1 MNTIIDSIKAIF
13 QIDNNTA
20 ATLVISI
27 SVFILGYLITGIF
40 KSLSSFNKRKNY
52 RKIFKEMI
60 NEISSSSKEQS
71 LNYFQFVNQL
81 KTDYENDFQFKTK
94 NIDFL
99 SNFNKIPFETFYN
112 SYFNGYENICKSRK
126 LKHFNK
132 TFGLID
138 SLNKLENNSL
148 KLISELIGNYE
159 KYKNKW
165 DISVENVRH
174 MYEEMLLSNK
184 GNRYPTFYLE
194 ILKEIDNIISSWQ
207 SLENR
212 THFNTAY
219 TNLVKPLIVCI
230 RKNDE
235 KDITKSYV
243 PFLNKLVEAEFHYL
257 GMKKTIEMYRI
268 TFTNIAFRY
277 KLISK
282 LLTKINIA
290 LN

>member
-1 MNTIIDSIKAIF
+1 MKTIVEYIKTIF

-20 ATLVISI
+20 ATLVITL
-27 SVFILGYLITGIF
+27 SVFILGYIISGLF
-40 KSLSSFNKRKNY
+40 KSFSSFNKRKNY

-60 NEISSSSKEQS
+60 TEISNSTKEQS
-71 LNYFQFVNQL
+71 LNYFQFIKQL
-81 KTDYENDFQFKTK
+81 NPEYEKDFQFKTK

-112 SYFNGYENICKSRK
+112 SYFQGFENICMHRK
-126 LKHFNK
+126 LKYFNK

-138 SLNKLENNSL
+138 SLNKQENNSL
-148 KLISELIGNYE
+148 KLISELLSSYE
-159 KYKNKW
+159 KNKYKW
-165 DISVENVRH
+165 DIAVEDVRL
-174 MYEEMLLSNK
+174 MFEEMLLSNK
-184 GNRYPTFYLE
+184 GNRYPTFYIE
-194 ILKEIDNIISSWQ
+194 ILEEIDTIIYKWQ

-212 THFNTAY
+212 THFNIAY
-219 TNLVKPLIVCI
+219 IHLIKPLIDCI

-243 PFLNKLVEAEFHYL
+243 PFLNKLVEAEYHYL
-257 GMKKTIEMYRI
+257 GIKKTIEMYRI
-268 TFTNIAFRY
+268 TFTNIAFHY

-282 LLTKINIA
+282 LLTKINIV